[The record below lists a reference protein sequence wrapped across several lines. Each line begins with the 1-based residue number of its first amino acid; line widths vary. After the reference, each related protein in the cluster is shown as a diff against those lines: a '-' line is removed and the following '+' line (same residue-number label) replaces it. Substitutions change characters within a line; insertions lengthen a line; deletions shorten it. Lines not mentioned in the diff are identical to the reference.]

1 MGWAEIGAN
10 AAYPGGDLQDKFL
23 KIRSQADRASG
34 LTRQLL
40 AFARRQTL
48 QPCNTNLN
56 ELAKETLSLLRN
68 VIGERIEIQLQLAQ
82 DLSVIWADP
91 GQIEQVLMNLSLNA
105 RDAMPDGGRLLVET
119 QNVWVGEDYQRAH
132 PYALPG
138 NYVLLRVLD
147 TGVGMDTE
155 TLTHI
160 FEPFF
165 TTKEI
170 GRGTGLGLATV
181 YGIVKQHKG
190 FVDVDSTPGQGTAFR
205 VYLPLGNGSAEISE
219 KPAFFT
225 MRGGSECILIAEDND
240 DLRDAAQEILQSLG
254 YRVIAAKDGEE
265 AVRIFEQQPEAIDL
279 VFLDVVM
286 SAAHKHQQTQSE
298 LARLGLELTVCQNE
312 LQQLRRNVTD
322 VRQRAERAKAEHEN
336 ASLSRAEAEAES
348 TRLSG
353 SLVELRNSVHSEQDE
368 LAAGRAEM
376 AARQER
382 LAAAEQVAA
391 HLEQERAELHR
402 RESVLQQQASSVK
415 EEANLLVVQSE
426 ELSRQLEAL
435 RAEKSRLSTR
445 QAELEQ
451 EWEEGRTRLTQMEDH
466 LRTDRQSLQQLR
478 EQRSHAEVERA
489 KNDSDRQHL
498 RETCMNSIHET
509 NPLSGKSVVGK
520 VALITGGNRG
530 IGKAIALRLASLG
543 ASVAI
548 CGRDITSLHGAASE
562 IAALGVGVH
571 SEPADVTRASDVSAL
586 VRQTEA
592 ALGPISILVNNAGMP
607 NIPDTT
613 RTSRNT
619 SAIAK
624 LRVIHC
630 RCCCTFPL
638 KIKAI
643 AIAVVA
649 IHTVACV
656 SAAKL
661 NERGAPVRSS
671 KYWI

>member
-1 MGWAEIGAN
+1 LFIEDSEDDAALQVRLLRQAGYDVAYTRVQSADELKTALERPWHIIISDYSMPHFSGTEALKVVREKGVDIPFIFVSGTIGEEAAVAALKVGAQDYLMKLNLGRLIPAVQRELRESDERRQRKRLEEQVHQLQRFEAIGRLAGGVAHDFNNVIGAIMGWAEIGAN

-105 RDAMPDGGRLLVET
+105 RDAMPDGGRLRVET

-286 SAAHKHQQTQSE
+286 PKLNGTDAYLRMVTRKPGLPVLFTTGYASE
-298 LARLGLELTVCQNE
+298 V
-312 LQQLRRNVTD
+312 
-322 VRQRAERAKAEHEN
+322 
-336 ASLSRAEAEAES
+336 
-348 TRLSG
+348 
-353 SLVELRNSVHSEQDE
+353 SLVP
-368 LAAGRAEM
+368 M
-376 AARQER
+376 TT
-382 LAAAEQVAA
+382 
-391 HLEQERAELHR
+391 
-402 RESVLQQQASSVK
+402 REKAKVLQKPYGSQYLAQK
-415 EEANLLVVQSE
+415 
-426 ELSRQLEAL
+426 
-435 RAEKSRLSTR
+435 
-445 QAELEQ
+445 
-451 EWEEGRTRLTQMEDH
+451 
-466 LRTDRQSLQQLR
+466 LR
-478 EQRSHAEVERA
+478 EKLDKR
-489 KNDSDRQHL
+489 K
-498 RETCMNSIHET
+498 
-509 NPLSGKSVVGK
+509 
-520 VALITGGNRG
+520 
-530 IGKAIALRLASLG
+530 
-543 ASVAI
+543 
-548 CGRDITSLHGAASE
+548 
-562 IAALGVGVH
+562 
-571 SEPADVTRASDVSAL
+571 TR
-586 VRQTEA
+586 
-592 ALGPISILVNNAGMP
+592 
-607 NIPDTT
+607 
-613 RTSRNT
+613 
-619 SAIAK
+619 
-624 LRVIHC
+624 
-630 RCCCTFPL
+630 
-638 KIKAI
+638 
-643 AIAVVA
+643 
-649 IHTVACV
+649 
-656 SAAKL
+656 
-661 NERGAPVRSS
+661 
-671 KYWI
+671 

>member
-1 MGWAEIGAN
+1 MPTSLRVLFIEDSEDDAALQVRLLRQAGHDVAYTRVQSADELKTALERPWDIVISDYSMPHFSGTEALKVVREKGVDIPFIFVSGTIGEEAAVAALKVGAQDYLMKLNLGRLIPAVQRELRESDERRQRKRLEEQVHQLQRFEAIGRLAGGVAHDFNNVIGAIMGWAEIGAN

-105 RDAMPDGGRLLVET
+105 RDAMPDGGRLRVET

-147 TGVGMDTE
+147 TGVGMDAE

-170 GRGTGLGLATV
+170 GHGTGLGLATV

-205 VYLPLGNGSAEISE
+205 VYLPLGNGPAEISE

-265 AVRIFEQQPEAIDL
+265 AVRIFEQQSEAIDL

-286 SAAHKHQQTQSE
+286 PKLNGTDAYLRMVTRKPGLPVLFTTGYASE
-298 LARLGLELTVCQNE
+298 V
-312 LQQLRRNVTD
+312 
-322 VRQRAERAKAEHEN
+322 
-336 ASLSRAEAEAES
+336 
-348 TRLSG
+348 
-353 SLVELRNSVHSEQDE
+353 SLVPITT
-368 LAAGRAEM
+368 
-376 AARQER
+376 
-382 LAAAEQVAA
+382 
-391 HLEQERAELHR
+391 
-402 RESVLQQQASSVK
+402 REKAKVLQKPYGSQYLAQK
-415 EEANLLVVQSE
+415 
-426 ELSRQLEAL
+426 
-435 RAEKSRLSTR
+435 
-445 QAELEQ
+445 
-451 EWEEGRTRLTQMEDH
+451 
-466 LRTDRQSLQQLR
+466 LR
-478 EQRSHAEVERA
+478 EKLDKR
-489 KNDSDRQHL
+489 K
-498 RETCMNSIHET
+498 
-509 NPLSGKSVVGK
+509 
-520 VALITGGNRG
+520 
-530 IGKAIALRLASLG
+530 
-543 ASVAI
+543 
-548 CGRDITSLHGAASE
+548 
-562 IAALGVGVH
+562 
-571 SEPADVTRASDVSAL
+571 TR
-586 VRQTEA
+586 
-592 ALGPISILVNNAGMP
+592 
-607 NIPDTT
+607 
-613 RTSRNT
+613 
-619 SAIAK
+619 
-624 LRVIHC
+624 
-630 RCCCTFPL
+630 
-638 KIKAI
+638 
-643 AIAVVA
+643 
-649 IHTVACV
+649 
-656 SAAKL
+656 
-661 NERGAPVRSS
+661 
-671 KYWI
+671 

>member
-1 MGWAEIGAN
+1 VPTSLRVLFIEDSEDDAALQVRLLRQAGYDVAYTRVQSADELKTALERPWDIVISDYSMPHFSGTEALKVVREKGVDIPFIFVSGTIGEEAAVAALKVGAQDYLMKLNLGRLIPAVQRELRESDERRQRKRLEEQVHQLQRFEAIGRLAGGVAHDFNNVIGAIMGWAEIGAN

-105 RDAMPDGGRLLVET
+105 RDAMPDGGRLRVET

-147 TGVGMDTE
+147 TGVGMDAE

-170 GRGTGLGLATV
+170 GHGTGLGLATV

-205 VYLPLGNGSAEISE
+205 VYLPLGNGPAEISE

-265 AVRIFEQQPEAIDL
+265 AVRIFEQQSEAIDL

-286 SAAHKHQQTQSE
+286 PKLNGTDAYLRMVTRKPGLPVLFTTGYASE
-298 LARLGLELTVCQNE
+298 V
-312 LQQLRRNVTD
+312 
-322 VRQRAERAKAEHEN
+322 
-336 ASLSRAEAEAES
+336 
-348 TRLSG
+348 
-353 SLVELRNSVHSEQDE
+353 SLVPITT
-368 LAAGRAEM
+368 
-376 AARQER
+376 
-382 LAAAEQVAA
+382 
-391 HLEQERAELHR
+391 
-402 RESVLQQQASSVK
+402 REKAKVLQKPYGSQYLAQK
-415 EEANLLVVQSE
+415 
-426 ELSRQLEAL
+426 
-435 RAEKSRLSTR
+435 
-445 QAELEQ
+445 
-451 EWEEGRTRLTQMEDH
+451 
-466 LRTDRQSLQQLR
+466 LR
-478 EQRSHAEVERA
+478 EKLDKR
-489 KNDSDRQHL
+489 K
-498 RETCMNSIHET
+498 
-509 NPLSGKSVVGK
+509 
-520 VALITGGNRG
+520 
-530 IGKAIALRLASLG
+530 
-543 ASVAI
+543 
-548 CGRDITSLHGAASE
+548 
-562 IAALGVGVH
+562 
-571 SEPADVTRASDVSAL
+571 TR
-586 VRQTEA
+586 
-592 ALGPISILVNNAGMP
+592 
-607 NIPDTT
+607 
-613 RTSRNT
+613 
-619 SAIAK
+619 
-624 LRVIHC
+624 
-630 RCCCTFPL
+630 
-638 KIKAI
+638 
-643 AIAVVA
+643 
-649 IHTVACV
+649 
-656 SAAKL
+656 
-661 NERGAPVRSS
+661 
-671 KYWI
+671 